1 MSREGMP
8 EGMAGGVF
16 LDVGQ
21 SGRFFHGTLK
31 GGFVEMV
38 AMSVPGIGILVLPVR
53 RKNPLPPPSA
63 VSIRIL

>member
-1 MSREGMP
+1 MT
-8 EGMAGGVF
+8 GGVL

-21 SGRFFHGTLK
+21 PGRFLHGTLK
-31 GGFVEMV
+31 GGFVDVV

-53 RKNPLPPPSA
+53 REDPLPPPSA